1 MKVTIKIS
9 DVALAAKVL
18 KFIEKEKVKEAA
30 SAKKGG
36 DPSGGGGD

>member
-1 MKVTIKIS
+1 MKVTIEIN

-30 SAKKGG
+30 KKGG
-36 DPSGGGGD
+36 DPNPPGGG